1 MTMARI
7 HRRKLLQLS
16 GAGALA
22 AKTGGIAGILAA
34 GRAPAFAQGTT
45 VHWLRWNDFVP
56 ASDEVLKKDITAEA
70 GKALGI
76 KLNVE
81 TINGNDLQART
92 TSAIQSG
99 SGPDIICA
107 LNNWPQLYAESV
119 ATVDDVVEEIGKAQ
133 GGFYDESKA
142 VANDGKRWLGVPW
155 CVLGAMIVYRKS
167 WFAAQGANSFPA
179 NWEEYRAL
187 GKKLKAAGQP
197 IGQTLGHT
205 FGDAPTFTYPYLW
218 SWGGKEVEADGKTVV
233 LNSKES
239 VDSVKFMIDF
249 WKEAHDEGG
258 LAWDD
263 TNNNRAFLS
272 GTISATLNGA
282 SIYLLAKQKP
292 DTYLDEK
299 GKPMFQ
305 DMAHSPLPRG
315 AAGQFGYHLP
325 FTNMLMG
332 YSKNQKPAK
341 DFLRWMTSKE
351 IYQKWFN
358 SQQGYSVGAT
368 PIWESDPLWQ
378 KDPVMQPFRSAAR
391 AGRFPGY
398 AGPADRKAAEGVSKY
413 LITDMYAK
421 AVQGMPAEE
430 AVKWADGE
438 FRRIHGT

>member
-1 MTMARI
+1 MARI

-239 VDSVKFMIDF
+239 VDSVKFMTEF

-358 SQQGYSVGAT
+358 SQQGYSVGST
-368 PIWESDPLWQ
+368 TIWESDPLWQ
-378 KDPVMQPFRSAAR
+378 KDPVMLPFRSAAR

-421 AVQGMPAEE
+421 AVQDMPAEE

>member
-358 SQQGYSVGAT
+358 SQQGYSVGST
-368 PIWESDPLWQ
+368 TIWESDPLWQ
-378 KDPVMQPFRSAAR
+378 KDPVMLPFRSAAR

>member
-1 MTMARI
+1 MARI

-16 GAGALA
+16 GAGVLA

-239 VDSVKFMIDF
+239 VDSVKFMTEF

-358 SQQGYSVGAT
+358 SQQGYSVGST
-368 PIWESDPLWQ
+368 TIWESDPLWQ
-378 KDPVMQPFRSAAR
+378 KDPVMLPFRSAAR